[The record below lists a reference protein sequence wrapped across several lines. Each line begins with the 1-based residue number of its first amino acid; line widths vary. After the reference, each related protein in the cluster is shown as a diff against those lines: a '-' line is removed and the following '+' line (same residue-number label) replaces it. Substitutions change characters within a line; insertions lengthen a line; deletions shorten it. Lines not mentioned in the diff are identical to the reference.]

1 MCLPVL
7 AAMANEGIT
16 SEDNSHPT
24 SYLPDVH
31 CIQTSNLARA
41 RVETGAKYTQKK
53 KMTQQQTSQTYLY
66 Q

>member
-53 KMTQQQTSQTYLY
+53 K
-66 Q
+66 